1 MRGVR
6 FVFFRPGRSS
16 WEAGALSPAASAP
29 PPGRT
34 WKLAGYRRPNLA
46 AMFTTFTTFTQAP
59 GSDPLLMSSCQD
71 HPGKCYLRLDFAH
84 NQEAIQVSGN
94 GRFATARHFPSSGG
108 RGSARGICGLPSC
121 RMRFPPLEKSRKSVR
136 GSCLPCSRSESVSFS
151 FLQEV
156 GRRSFRSS
164 SSSLSMHSTAHYLS
178 SQILS
183 P

>member
-1 MRGVR
+1 V
-6 FVFFRPGRSS
+6 
-16 WEAGALSPAASAP
+16 GALGPASSAP

-71 HPGKCYLRLDFAH
+71 HPGKWYLRLDFAH

-108 RGSARGICGLPSC
+108 RGNAGGVRACPLSNGATNRGVSN
-121 RMRFPPLEKSRKSVR
+121 
-136 GSCLPCSRSESVSFS
+136 SRSTLLAPSSYFPHKNAANKFRNAVIAFALRNFPKSSVLVSTKSNTDLLFS
-151 FLQEV
+151 PSELHLRFAIV
-156 GRRSFRSS
+156 
-164 SSSLSMHSTAHYLS
+164 
-178 SQILS
+178 
-183 P
+183 